1 MKRISHYSKPAA
13 LALAVGLAGCAAT
26 GEGSPQDTAEDGLL
40 PLAISWGVAGDGYGE
55 LDWKASRDKGNIR
68 FRLHD
73 RDRDSGVS
81 TTFVNRCYGH
91 WEAQEVFS
99 HESAAA
105 VAGTWRVHCASG
117 RIAEG
122 RFSADESGNGR
133 GEGFDRNGRLV
144 RLAFGTPTSEQE
156 PAPAEQ

>member
-1 MKRISHYSKPAA
+1 MRKIRRFSQPAVFA
-13 LALAVGLAGCAAT
+13 LAIGLTGCAAT
-26 GEGSPQDTAEDGLL
+26 GQGPAQSAADDGLL
-40 PLAISWGVAGDGYGE
+40 PLSISWGVVGDGYGE
-55 LDWKASRDKGNIR
+55 LDWKASREKGNIR

-73 RDRDSGVS
+73 RERDSGVS
-81 TTFVNRCYGH
+81 TAFVNRCYGH

-133 GEGFDRNGRLV
+133 GEGFDRTGRLV
-144 RLAFGTPTSEQE
+144 RLAFGTPTSEQD
-156 PAPAEQ
+156 PAPVE